1 MVQKSTAK
9 RGRPRA
15 YDPERALAQA
25 MSAFWDAGFAA
36 TSLDDL
42 SVATGMNRPSLYGAF
57 GDKRALYLK
66 AIEGYSDLAQAAM
79 QTALPYDRPLRD
91 ALSLLYGRALALY
104 LSGEH
109 GARGC
114 LLTGTAATEAV
125 MDPDIRH
132 AARDALEKI
141 DGAFEA
147 RFRFAR
153 KHGDLPRSADPA
165 ALAKLASAVLHTL
178 SLRARTG
185 APRPALAAISASGVD
200 LICGTVKPARRRGGP
215 IVRPST
221 RA

>member
-1 MVQKSTAK
+1 MVQKATGK

-15 YDPERALAQA
+15 YDPERALAEA
-25 MSAFWDAGFAA
+25 TSAFWDAGFSA

-42 SVATGMNRPSLYGAF
+42 SAATGMNRPSLYGAF

-66 AIEGYSDLAQAAM
+66 AIQGYSDLAQAAM
-79 QTALPYDRPLRD
+79 RTALPYDRPLRD
-91 ALSLLYGRALALY
+91 ALSLLYDRALALY

-132 AARDALEKI
+132 AAHDALEKI

-147 RFRFAR
+147 RFRVAR
-153 KHGDLPRSADPA
+153 KQGDLPASSDPA
-165 ALAKLASAVLHTL
+165 MLGKLASAVLHTL

-185 APRPALAAISASGVD
+185 APRPALEAIAASGVD
-200 LICGTVKPARRRGGP
+200 LICGQTKSTRRRAA
-215 IVRPST
+215 R
-221 RA
+221 

>member
-1 MVQKSTAK
+1 MVQKEKAR

-15 YDPERALAQA
+15 YDPDRALAQA
-25 MSAFWDAGFAA
+25 TAAFWDAGFSA

-42 SVATGMNRPSLYGAF
+42 SAATGMNRPSLYGAF

-66 AIEGYSDLAQAAM
+66 AIEGYSALAQAAM

-91 ALSLLYGRALALY
+91 ALRLLYDRALALY

-125 MDPDIRH
+125 MDPEIRH

-141 DGAFEA
+141 DAAFEA

-153 KHGDLPRSADPA
+153 KHGDLPASADPA
-165 ALAKLASAVLHTL
+165 ALAKLASAVLHTR

-185 APRPALAAISASGVD
+185 ALRPALEAIAASGVD
-200 LICGTVKPARRRGGP
+200 LICGPGKHRKTS
-215 IVRPST
+215 RP
-221 RA
+221 

>member
-1 MVQKSTAK
+1 MVQKITAK

-25 MSAFWDAGFAA
+25 TAAFWDAGFSAS
-36 TSLDDL
+36 SLDDL
-42 SVATGMNRPSLYGAF
+42 SAATGMNRPSLSGAF

-66 AIEGYSDLAQAAM
+66 TIEGYSALAQAAM
-79 QTALPYDRPLRD
+79 QTALPYDRPLRA
-91 ALSLLYGRALALY
+91 ALSLLYDRALSLY

-114 LLTGTAATEAV
+114 LLTSTAATEAV
-125 MDPDIRH
+125 MDPDIRTT
-132 AARDALEKI
+132 ARDALERI
-141 DGAFEA
+141 DDAFGA

-153 KHGDLPRSADPA
+153 EHGDLPSSADPA

-185 APRPALAAISASGVD
+185 APRSALEAIAASGVD
-200 LICGTVKPARRRGGP
+200 LICGMAKPTRRKALR
-215 IVRPST
+215 
-221 RA
+221 